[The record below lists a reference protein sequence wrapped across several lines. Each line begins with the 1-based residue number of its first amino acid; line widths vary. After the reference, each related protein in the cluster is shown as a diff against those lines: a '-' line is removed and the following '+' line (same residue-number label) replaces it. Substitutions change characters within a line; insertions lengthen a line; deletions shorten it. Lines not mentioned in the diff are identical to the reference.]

1 MPSRADGR
9 RRLESALRALAVVAL
24 ATALLVSWRSARRAP
39 TGEAIVL
46 QPEASALRDT
56 SGVALARAV
65 ARALAATV
73 TAAGD
78 PGGASSLAPSLA
90 PSIAPSRTPSLTLS
104 LVEVPGPA
112 ARAVLAAVQ
121 AAGLGL
127 AWRSTVPLPALAV
140 AATRDGTPGAGT
152 VLRIA
157 APPAVPVVLRDGGGL
172 LDSLPEGPGIVSLR
186 VGDVVARL
194 VAATA
199 GAHADVPVEDSLAAR
214 RVLLLARAGWEARFT
229 VAALEE
235 DGWSVDAS
243 LAVAPGVVVTAGST
257 MARPDT
263 ARLGVVVVLDSGV
276 VDDAGRLATF
286 VRSGGGLVLAGDA
299 LGDPTLA
306 PLRPARPGAR
316 RIGIPGGLRTPLPR
330 SGLDR
335 DLLVPVAGAFVLE
348 RAPWHDADVHDRSDA
363 SNATVVARRIG
374 AGRVV
379 AIGYR
384 ATWRWRMEG
393 DDDAPQAHRAW
404 WSRVVAG
411 VALAAPTRAPAADR
425 ASRPDPR
432 PGHSAPLADLVALAG
447 PPAPPTDSSVLTG
460 PDGAFAPPGR
470 RPTWPFVL
478 VAMGALLAEWTSR
491 RLGGRR

>member
-1 MPSRADGR
+1 MPSRADGW
-9 RRLESALRALAVVAL
+9 RRLEAALRAVAVVAL

-39 TGEAIVL
+39 PGEAIVL

-56 SGVALARAV
+56 SGEALAM
-65 ARALAATV
+65 ALGAPIA
-73 TAAGD
+73 AAGD
-78 PGGASSLAPSLA
+78 PGGA
-90 PSIAPSRTPSLTLS
+90 PSIAPSRMPSLMLS

-112 ARAVLAAVQ
+112 ARGVLAAAQ

-127 AWRSTVPLPALAV
+127 AWRSTVPLPALSM
-140 AATRDGTPGAGT
+140 AATRDGTPGGGT

-172 LDSLPEGPGIVSLR
+172 LDSLPEVPGIMSLR
-186 VGDVVARL
+186 VGDVVPRL
-194 VAATA
+194 VATAA
-199 GAHADVPVEDSLAAR
+199 GAQADVPVEDSLAAR

-229 VAALEE
+229 MTALEE

-243 LAVAPGVVVTAGST
+243 LAVAPGVVVAAGSPT
-257 MARPDT
+257 ARPDT
-263 ARLGVVVVLDSGV
+263 ARYGVVVVLDSGV

-299 LGDPTLA
+299 LGDPLLA
-306 PLRPARPGAR
+306 ALQPARPGAR

-335 DLLVPVAGAFVLE
+335 NLLVPNDGAFVLE
-348 RAPWHDADVHDRSDA
+348 RAPLHDADDRDRSDA
-363 SNATVVARRIG
+363 SDATVVARRTG

-393 DDDAPQAHRAW
+393 DDDAPEAHRTW

-411 VALAAPTRAPAADR
+411 VALAASTRTAAADR
-425 ASRPDPR
+425 TARPDPR
-432 PGHSAPLADLVALAG
+432 PGRSAPLADLVALAG
-447 PPAPPTDSSVLTG
+447 PPAATAASSALTA
-460 PDGAFAPPGR
+460 PDAAFAPPGR
-470 RPTWPFVL
+470 WPTWPFVL

-491 RLGGRR
+491 RLGRRR